1 MFLPWLFGR
10 GFCPLLGVTAHK
22 GLTLF
27 SFLSWCLCIVMGLA
41 CVVDGSIPSRGAG
54 GIGGVPPVLR
64 AGVGLWPFSWARFVA
79 GWCCELVTP
88 PRLLSTLR
96 GIAMDEE
103 LKQLPLSEAVYY
115 WKKTL
120 EKANYK
126 QPGRN
131 FVLASI
137 GGVLVYRS
145 DKLDGLATPMFA
157 PAGVRLSDEEARA
170 LMAVLSL
177 PRLM

>member
-1 MFLPWLFGR
+1 
-10 GFCPLLGVTAHK
+10 
-22 GLTLF
+22 
-27 SFLSWCLCIVMGLA
+27 
-41 CVVDGSIPSRGAG
+41 
-54 GIGGVPPVLR
+54 
-64 AGVGLWPFSWARFVA
+64 
-79 GWCCELVTP
+79 
-88 PRLLSTLR
+88 
-96 GIAMDEE
+96 MDAE

-145 DKLDGLATPMFA
+145 NKLDGLATPMFA
-157 PAGVRLSDEEARA
+157 PAGVRLSDEEAKA
-170 LMAVLSL
+170 LTAVLSL

>member
-1 MFLPWLFGR
+1 
-10 GFCPLLGVTAHK
+10 
-22 GLTLF
+22 
-27 SFLSWCLCIVMGLA
+27 
-41 CVVDGSIPSRGAG
+41 
-54 GIGGVPPVLR
+54 
-64 AGVGLWPFSWARFVA
+64 
-79 GWCCELVTP
+79 
-88 PRLLSTLR
+88 
-96 GIAMDEE
+96 MDAE

-137 GGVLVYRS
+137 GGVLAYRS

-170 LMAVLSL
+170 LTAVLSL